1 MAANRLCN
9 DDAYICACVTDITG
23 IEEVKG
29 GFAVTLADTIFHP
42 KGGGQPADR
51 GTIAGLPVLDVREA
65 DGEVYHTLPSHPEEM
80 ESVQCKLDW
89 DFRYDLMQQHT
100 GQHILSTVIENLF
113 NNDTTIYRGEEII
126 GQIDLEKPI
135 TENEILR
142 AEIVT
147 NAIVKKN
154 YAVRCF
160 GVTRD
165 EIPAYTARMR
175 HPVYDHDVIRLVE
188 IEDFDLIGCGGSH
201 VKTTSE
207 IGFVKVLQSKNVAD
221 QKGSKGA
228 ARLYFLCG
236 DRALADYARLNSEAV
251 ETAGLLACDRSLV
264 FQKTTELK
272 TAYDRLS
279 AKAAVLSERLLA
291 LEAKALLETAEER
304 GSVRFV
310 TAFLEGV
317 DVKSLKA
324 TAEVLTAE
332 NPVVALLAALDGDT
346 LAFVF
351 AQQKGLTEHKVNV
364 WLKEL
369 LDELMGRGGGNQV
382 LAQGTL
388 PYSDA
393 AKAAFEKKAAAIKE
407 TL

>member
-51 GTIAGLPVLDVREA
+51 GTIAGLPVIDVREA
-65 DGEVYHTLPSHPEEM
+65 DGEVYHTLPSRPEETTG
-80 ESVQCKLDW
+80 VKCRLDW

-113 NNDTTIYRGEEII
+113 NNDTTIFRGEEAIC
-126 GQIDLEKPI
+126 QIDLEKPI
-135 TENEILR
+135 TASEIAR
-142 AEIVT
+142 AELVT

-160 GVTRD
+160 GVTRE
-165 EIPAYTARMR
+165 EIPAYTSRMR

-201 VKTTSE
+201 VKSTAE
-207 IGFVKVLQSKNVAD
+207 VGFVKILYTKNVAD

-228 ARLYFLCG
+228 VRLYFLCG
-236 DRALADYARLNSEAV
+236 DRALADYARLNDEA
-251 ETAGLLACDRSLV
+251 ADLGKLLSCDRALV
-264 FQKTTELK
+264 GQMTTELK
-272 TAYDRLS
+272 YAYEKLS
-279 AKAAVLSERLLA
+279 AKTAAMSERLLT
-291 LEAKALLETAEER
+291 LEAKSLLDTAEEY
-304 GSVRFV
+304 GPVKFV
-310 TAFLEGV
+310 TAFMEGV
-317 DVKSLKA
+317 DVKNLKA
-324 TAEVLTAE
+324 TAEALTAE
-332 NPVVALLAALDGDT
+332 NPALALLAAQDGDT

-369 LDELMGRGGGNQV
+369 LDEVGGRGGGNQI

-393 AKAAFEKKAAAIKE
+393 AKAAFEKKAAQIKE
-407 TL
+407 SL

>member
-65 DGEVYHTLPSHPEEM
+65 DGEVYHTLPSRPEET
-80 ESVQCKLDW
+80 EGVQCKLDW

-100 GQHILSTVIENLF
+100 GQHVLSTVIENLF
-113 NNDTTIYRGEEII
+113 NNDTTIFRGEEAIC
-126 GQIDLEKPI
+126 QIDLEKPI
-135 TENEILR
+135 TESEIAR
-142 AEIVT
+142 AELVT

-154 YAVRCF
+154 LAVRCF
-160 GVTRD
+160 GVTRE
-165 EIPAYTARMR
+165 EIGAYTSRMR

-201 VKTTSE
+201 VKSTIE
-207 IGFVKVLQSKNVAD
+207 VGFVKILYTKNVAD

-228 ARLYFLCG
+228 VRLYFLCG
-236 DRALADYARLNSEAV
+236 DRAFADYARLNDEAV
-251 ETAGLLACDRSLV
+251 EAASLLACDRALV
-264 FQKTTELK
+264 SSKTAELK
-272 TAYDRLS
+272 AAYDRLS
-279 AKAAVLSERLLA
+279 AKAAAMSERLLA
-291 LEAKALLETAEER
+291 LEVKALLSTAEEH
-304 GSVRFV
+304 GPVKFI
-310 TAFLEGV
+310 TAFMGGV

-324 TAEVLTAE
+324 TAEALTAE
-332 NPVVALLAALDGDT
+332 NPVFALLAAQDGDT

-369 LDELMGRGGGNQV
+369 LDEVGGRGGGNQI

-393 AKAAFEKKAAAIKE
+393 AKATFEKKAAAVGKI
-407 TL
+407 L

>member
-29 GFAVTLADTIFHP
+29 GFAVTLSDTIFHP

-51 GTIAGLPVLDVREA
+51 GTIAGLQVLDVREEG
-65 DGEVYHTLPSHPEEM
+65 GEVYHTLPARPEETKD
-80 ESVQCKLDW
+80 VKCRLDW

-113 NNDTTIYRGEEII
+113 NNDTTIFRGEEAIC
-126 GQIDLEKPI
+126 QIDLEKPI
-135 TENEILR
+135 TPEEVVR
-142 AEIVT
+142 AENLT

-154 YAVRCF
+154 LAVRCF
-160 GVTRD
+160 GVTRE
-165 EIPAYTARMR
+165 EIPAYTSRMR

-201 VKTTSE
+201 VKSTGE
-207 IGFVKVLQSKNVAD
+207 VGFVKVLYAKNVAD
-221 QKGSKGA
+221 QKGAKGA

-236 DRALADYARLNSEAV
+236 DRAFADYTRLNSEAV
-251 ETAGLLACDRSLV
+251 ELGGLLSCDRALV
-264 FQKTTELK
+264 FQKTAELK
-272 TAYDRLS
+272 SAYDRLS
-279 AKAAVLSERLLA
+279 AKAAVMSERLLA
-291 LEAKALLETAEER
+291 LEANALLATAEEH
-304 GSVRFV
+304 GAVKLV
-310 TAFLEGV
+310 TAFMEGV

-324 TAEVLTAE
+324 TAEALTAE
-332 NPVVALLAALDGDT
+332 NPVIALLAARDGET

-351 AQQKGLTEHKVNV
+351 AQQKGLTEHKVNL

-369 LDELMGRGGGNQV
+369 LDELSGRGGGNQV

-393 AKAAFEKKAAAIKE
+393 AKAAFDKKAAEVGKI
-407 TL
+407 L